1 MVTGAA
7 GGIGRALAK
16 RCAAA
21 GMKVVLAGVNEE
33 RIRQT
38 VSEFEETGAQVL
50 GVKADV
56 SQAESVLSNWQIQSN
71 CI

>member
-1 MVTGAA
+1 
-7 GGIGRALAK
+7 
-16 RCAAA
+16 
-21 GMKVVLAGVNEE
+21 MKVVLAGVNEE